1 MIIQVCDICGKKSS
15 NLDFREKTDMLS
27 DTRGVFYLDYHPAIL
42 DKEGKVAG
50 FDFVDSYICPEC
62 LKAANKAIWKVFDM
76 ILAVR
81 ETEATVELRPFPMEP
96 VPEGVCRPEVPYV
109 R

>member
-1 MIIQVCDICGKKSS
+1 MVIQVCDICGKNSRP
-15 NLDFREKTDMLS
+15 DFREKIDTLS
-27 DTRGVFYLDYHPAIL
+27 DKRGMFYLEYRPAVL
-42 DKEGKVAG
+42 NEEGKVVG
-50 FDFVDSYICPEC
+50 FDFVDNYICPEC
-62 LKAANKAIWKVFDM
+62 LKAANKAIWNVFDM

-96 VPEGVCRPEVPYV
+96 VPEEVRYPEAPHV